1 MAGPIEGADGTFI
14 PLVTSPYQPRA
25 VSVVGVMITAMR
37 SLDDLLA
44 DIDRLEA
51 EEDADLSPLPGET
64 TEQFRARMLR
74 EFDALNALADD
85 GGDPDVGWRD
95 AWRWAS
101 APAGPEHVVPA
112 GPEPVVPA
120 EPEPVVPAGPASYLI
135 EPWEIGSILPRG
147 GPLTTWIGGRR
158 LGTSQRSVMADEDF
172 PWTDAATYVQS
183 NAKSPGKDSMR
194 KPTAAL
200 IAAATATTTALIT
213 APTAAATVVQCGSA
227 NGYSVSAESATTSCE
242 FALAVARKVPAG
254 FTGNHTSVIAS
265 SPVTGKRYE
274 VACSRLYQRTLE
286 CKTFSTGVQI
296 FLNS

>member
-44 DIDRLEA
+44 DIDRLAA

-172 PWTDAATYVQS
+172 PWTDAATW
-183 NAKSPGKDSMR
+183 
-194 KPTAAL
+194 TADGSHQDPDIDLAL
-200 IAAATATTTALIT
+200 FDTPARPLVLTARLGDGRTARWSEDGGWEGDPDVVAAARAVADLY
-213 APTAAATVVQCGSA
+213 AHMGEMCAAARGLFGV
-227 NGYSVSAESATTSCE
+227 SVDGWVNE
-242 FALAVARKVPAG
+242 AVW
-254 FTGNHTSVIAS
+254 
-265 SPVTGKRYE
+265 
-274 VACSRLYQRTLE
+274 VAAKL
-286 CKTFSTGVQI
+286 
-296 FLNS
+296 